1 MSAVKGSGGT
11 ASIGYDV
18 ATALWQGKRPY
29 QEDTLL
35 ADFHGGMDRGFAV
48 LADGMGG
55 HAAGDLASRLVVIDA
70 VSHLKFL
77 MHDGATLEENLQAEL
92 TSAIDTANDVLR
104 DRAAED
110 RRLKGMGATFLA
122 TVMFEDRLYWA
133 SVGDSPLYLWREG
146 KLRQLNE
153 DHSMAPVIDQ
163 MAKSGEITEEEA
175 ANHPDRN
182 ALTSVL
188 MGGRVKS
195 TDVPKMATV
204 LDPGD
209 VLIQASD
216 GLQYLDEGEIV
227 TVLERVG
234 ATATS
239 RQIADHLMAALHKL
253 DDPTQ
258 DNTAILVLQLTEGMA
273 GGGGGDSAATSASSA
288 LERAVEASKAGAAS
302 AAAAGPSAALA
313 DAPADAAPRAETP
326 GDVPRP
332 SSGRRWVMPAALLGG
347 AALALGL
354 IFGLPSEQDAT
365 DTALGT
371 PQPGTSE
378 PVADASADA
387 EAESADPNPVAAEGG
402 DPQAEADVPAD
413 ADVTATPGP
422 EDPAGEAAEPAVTE
436 EILIDDGPSADL
448 AEPETA
454 ADPEGPEPGAVE
466 PGATEPD
473 PAEAEI
479 EPAEEQTP
487 DAADPDDSPAPDE
500 GAAAEDEAAAPA
512 IEPQRSGDEAQISR
526 GPAPRP
532 DTTAPEGSADAAV
545 DGAETGLAE
554 EVAGPP
560 SPTDPEAIVPLN
572 DDDTDLAEQEA
583 EAVTAQ
589 PADESTTGVGVASGI
604 DGTVGTVTGAGAA
617 TTLDQ
622 PAAPA
627 PAPIPAPQPAPAPA
641 AGVALAP
648 EPVPTLAPSQPP
660 ALPQTGGTPMPGQI
674 VPTPGVG
681 RLNETMNAPAGA
693 PVPTPAPAPDADAA
707 PEPQPS
713 QGPLRLPGE
722 EEVNAAPTVPS
733 TEGQRANL
741 MAPGP
746 PLLATPGQG
755 HGGAGAAP
763 SLPPLSYGIQRVCQ
777 RHRCFAIITRP
788 GSTSGHGF
796 GPVFLNNHRATQIK
810 PIHD

>member
-1 MSAVKGSGGT
+1 MSAAKGSGGT

-216 GLQYLDEGEIV
+216 GLQYLDEAEIV

-234 ATATS
+234 ATASS

-332 SSGRRWVMPAALLGG
+332 SGGRRWVMPAALLGG

-378 PVADASADA
+378 PVADVSVDADA
-387 EAESADPNPVAAEGG
+387 ENADPNPVAAEGG
-402 DPQAEADVPAD
+402 DPQAEAGVPAD
-413 ADVTATPGP
+413 ADSADIPDA
-422 EDPAGEAAEPAVTE
+422 EEPAAEAAEPAVTE
-436 EILIDDGPSADL
+436 EILIDDGPSADP

-466 PGATEPD
+466 PDATEPE

-479 EPAEEQTP
+479 EPAQEQAP
-487 DAADPDDSPAPDE
+487 DAADPDDGPAPDE

-532 DTTAPEGSADAAV
+532 DTTAPEGSVDAAA
-545 DGAETGLAE
+545 DGAGEAPETGLVE
-554 EVAGPP
+554 EVAEPQ
-560 SPTDPEAIVPLN
+560 SPVDPAAAAPLN
-572 DDDTDLAEQEA
+572 GNDIDAADPAEQEA
-583 EAVTAQ
+583 VAAPQTGAATAG
-589 PADESTTGVGVASGI
+589 PSGGSTTGVGITSVI
-604 DGTVGTVTGAGAA
+604 DGTATGAGAA
-617 TTLDQ
+617 TASGQ
-622 PAAPA
+622 PTAPA
-627 PAPIPAPQPAPAPA
+627 PAP
-641 AGVALAP
+641 
-648 EPVPTLAPSQPP
+648 VPTPAPSQPP
-660 ALPQTGGTPMPGQI
+660 ALPQAGGTPMPGQI
-674 VPTPGVG
+674 VPTPGIG

-693 PVPTPAPAPDADAA
+693 PVPGPVPAPDADAA
-707 PEPQPS
+707 PEPRPGQR
-713 QGPLRLPGE
+713 PLLLPEE